1 MTAEPMAIIHF
12 LRICKN
18 NGYDKT
24 YPLFWWGEMDSN
36 HRR

>member
-24 YPLFWWGEMDSN
+24 YPAHMQKQ
-36 HRR
+36 RI